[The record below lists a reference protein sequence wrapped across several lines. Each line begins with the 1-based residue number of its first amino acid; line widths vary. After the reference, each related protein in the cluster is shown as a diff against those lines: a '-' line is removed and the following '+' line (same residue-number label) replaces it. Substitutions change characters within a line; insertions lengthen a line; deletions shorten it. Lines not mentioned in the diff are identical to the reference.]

1 MSDLTGRVALV
12 AGGGRGIGKAI
23 ADALHASGATV
34 LASSRDHDTAAAL
47 ARAYGTSPLVLDTR
61 DAGSLRAALAVV
73 LDTYGP
79 VDALVNNAGV
89 NVPKPFLEVT
99 EEDWDLI
106 QDTNVR
112 GVFLLSQLVARQ
124 LVAAGRPGA
133 IVTIGSQAGLVAIED
148 RVPYC
153 TSKSAVVG
161 LTRAMALELAPH
173 DITVNSV
180 APTFVRTEMTRT
192 TLEDPV
198 RAQGLL
204 DRIPLG
210 RFAEPSDVASAVLY
224 LLGPGAR
231 MVTGQ
236 TLPVDGGWTIR

>member
-1 MSDLTGRVALV
+1 VALV
-12 AGGGRGIGKAI
+12 AGGGRGIGRAI
-23 ADALHASGATV
+23 ADVLHAAGATV
-34 LASSRDHDTAAAL
+34 LATSRDAATAEEL
-47 ARAYGTSPLVLDTR
+47 ARVYGTGPVVLDTR
-61 DAGSLRAALAVV
+61 DAASVRAAVAAV
-73 LDTYGP
+73 TSAHGP

-99 EEDWDLI
+99 EDDWDLI

-112 GVFLLSQLVARQ
+112 GVFLLSQAVAAELVR
-124 LVAAGRPGA
+124 AGRPGS

-153 TSKSAVVG
+153 TSKSAVIG

-173 DITVNSV
+173 QITVNSV
-180 APTFVRTEMTRT
+180 APTFVRTEMTRS
-192 TLEDPV
+192 TLADPV
-198 RAQGLL
+198 RAGRLL
-204 DRIPLG
+204 ERIPLG
-210 RFAEPSDVASAVLY
+210 RFAEPSDVTGAVRY

-236 TLPVDGGWTIR
+236 TLPVDGGWTIW